1 MLRPLL
7 IGTALVAAFFP
18 LLGLRRL
25 GLSTYGLD
33 AFGVALGGLGVNV
46 GFSSVSNAQ
55 TGVSEGTEN
64 MISAAEQRKSMVTE
78 LRGISARLDKIDATL
93 AKGGNVNVKNFPANF
108 GKDGDKT
115 DAPSEST
122 RQPEIKKVDRPA
134 PKTGN
139 LQQK

>member
-1 MLRPLL
+1 MNAQHDHNTTRPTNGRGYLNAVL
-7 IGTALVAAFFP
+7 TANAV
-18 LLGLRRL
+18 LLG
-25 GLSTYGLD
+25 
-33 AFGVALGGLGVNV
+33 VIALGGLGVNV

-93 AKGGNVNVKNFPANF
+93 AKGVNVNVKNFPANF

-122 RQPEIKKVDRPA
+122 RQPEIKKVERPA

>member
-1 MLRPLL
+1 MNAQHNHNTTRPTNGRGYLNAVL
-7 IGTALVAAFFP
+7 TANAV
-18 LLGLRRL
+18 LLG
-25 GLSTYGLD
+25 
-33 AFGVALGGLGVNV
+33 VIALGGLGVNV

-93 AKGGNVNVKNFPANF
+93 AKGVNVTVKNFPANF

>member
-1 MLRPLL
+1 MNAQHDHNTTRPTNGRGYLNAVL
-7 IGTALVAAFFP
+7 TANAV
-18 LLGLRRL
+18 LLG
-25 GLSTYGLD
+25 
-33 AFGVALGGLGVNV
+33 VIALGGLGVNV

-93 AKGGNVNVKNFPANF
+93 AKGVNVTVKNFPANF

>member
-1 MLRPLL
+1 MNAQHDHNTTRPTNGRGYLNAVL
-7 IGTALVAAFFP
+7 TANAV
-18 LLGLRRL
+18 LLG
-25 GLSTYGLD
+25 
-33 AFGVALGGLGVNV
+33 VIALGGLGVNV

-93 AKGGNVNVKNFPANF
+93 AKGVNVNVKNFPANF

>member
-1 MLRPLL
+1 MNAQHDHSTTRPTNGRGYLNAVL
-7 IGTALVAAFFP
+7 TANAV
-18 LLGLRRL
+18 LLG
-25 GLSTYGLD
+25 
-33 AFGVALGGLGVNV
+33 VIALGGLGVNV

-93 AKGGNVNVKNFPANF
+93 AKGVNVTVKNFPANF

>member
-1 MLRPLL
+1 MNAQHDHNTTRPTNCRGYLNAVL
-7 IGTALVAAFFP
+7 TANAV
-18 LLGLRRL
+18 LLG
-25 GLSTYGLD
+25 
-33 AFGVALGGLGVNV
+33 VIALGGLGVNV

-93 AKGGNVNVKNFPANF
+93 AKGVNVNVKNFPANF